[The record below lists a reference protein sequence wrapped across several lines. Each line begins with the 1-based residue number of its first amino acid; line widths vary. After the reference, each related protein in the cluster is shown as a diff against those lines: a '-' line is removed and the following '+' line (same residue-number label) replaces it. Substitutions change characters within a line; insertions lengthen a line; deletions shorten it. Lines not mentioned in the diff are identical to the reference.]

1 MIIKKSVRCRK
12 CKDFIVIYAEE
23 RMPYLG
29 MTLKCDCG
37 HEQKCVKENIH
48 TTKWEDIE
56 EVI

>member
-23 RMPYLG
+23 RMPYLD

-37 HEQKCVKENIH
+37 HKQKCVKKNIH
-48 TTKWEDIE
+48 TTKWEDVE
-56 EVI
+56 NE